1 MVSTLPSHVPPRTRP
16 PRRARA
22 RLTTC
27 LAVLSVTLG
36 LVAALPARAELEHPR
51 QEWMR
56 NSTAGL
62 FLHWGMRTSPG
73 YTSCT
78 AWENAVT
85 DGGWS
90 ANYWVTEAQ
99 KLHAQYIVLA
109 TFHSRLGYAR
119 PYPSKIPGSCA
130 TKRDFLRELI
140 DAGKS
145 KGVKIIHYL
154 TDDPKWHDEGGHEWL
169 NSGAYS
175 RYKGHSVDLH
185 TRDGFGEFSYDIW
198 VENMQRYPDLAGIW
212 VDNDNAYWER
222 HGLYERVRKER
233 PNWLLSNNN
242 EDTAIMD
249 TISNEQKSGMT
260 PSYDY
265 PQGAYTAQPRLTEAC
280 FTIAGRWWYTGN
292 NPSPDRRLTTG
303 RYVTNAGS
311 SIKSLIA
318 EGAMVNGR
326 LPSNQAGFNDFMDGY
341 LDRIWEA
348 FDRTEGGGY
357 MYGGLQPGAWNDGA
371 YGVTTI
377 KKANPTL
384 HYIHVTQRPS
394 SGSTLRVRDNG
405 YKVTKV
411 SDLRTGAAL
420 PFTQAS
426 STLTVNQISWDQYDT
441 VLKVET
447 DGQQGFYPQSSIR
460 ASASA
465 SKSGFPA
472 GNLVDGDYTKWWDSD
487 NTTPVSIRLDL
498 GEAKRVGYLAVNQRE
513 WSVAYRRSSSED
525 SARIRDY
532 RVYVSSDGST
542 WGSPVKSGRL
552 RSARGVQFVD
562 LNIAS
567 TRYVRLEVVNTWAA
581 SSASRFYKRLGIDE
595 LKVSWAN
602 APSGSGSKLLTG

>member
-185 TRDGFGEFSYDIW
+185 TRDG
-198 VENMQRYPDLAGIW
+198 
-212 VDNDNAYWER
+212 
-222 HGLYERVRKER
+222 
-233 PNWLLSNNN
+233 
-242 EDTAIMD
+242 
-249 TISNEQKSGMT
+249 
-260 PSYDY
+260 
-265 PQGAYTAQPRLTEAC
+265 
-280 FTIAGRWWYTGN
+280 
-292 NPSPDRRLTTG
+292 
-303 RYVTNAGS
+303 
-311 SIKSLIA
+311 
-318 EGAMVNGR
+318 
-326 LPSNQAGFNDFMDGY
+326 
-341 LDRIWEA
+341 
-348 FDRTEGGGY
+348 
-357 MYGGLQPGAWNDGA
+357 
-371 YGVTTI
+371 
-377 KKANPTL
+377 
-384 HYIHVTQRPS
+384 
-394 SGSTLRVRDNG
+394 
-405 YKVTKV
+405 
-411 SDLRTGAAL
+411 
-420 PFTQAS
+420 
-426 STLTVNQISWDQYDT
+426 
-441 VLKVET
+441 
-447 DGQQGFYPQSSIR
+447 
-460 ASASA
+460 
-465 SKSGFPA
+465 
-472 GNLVDGDYTKWWDSD
+472 
-487 NTTPVSIRLDL
+487 
-498 GEAKRVGYLAVNQRE
+498 
-513 WSVAYRRSSSED
+513 
-525 SARIRDY
+525 
-532 RVYVSSDGST
+532 
-542 WGSPVKSGRL
+542 
-552 RSARGVQFVD
+552 
-562 LNIAS
+562 
-567 TRYVRLEVVNTWAA
+567 
-581 SSASRFYKRLGIDE
+581 
-595 LKVSWAN
+595 
-602 APSGSGSKLLTG
+602 